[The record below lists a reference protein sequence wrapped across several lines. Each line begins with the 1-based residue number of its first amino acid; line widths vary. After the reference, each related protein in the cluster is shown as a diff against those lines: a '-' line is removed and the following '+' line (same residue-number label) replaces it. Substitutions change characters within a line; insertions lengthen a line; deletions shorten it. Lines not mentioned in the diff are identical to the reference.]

1 MSEAAAGD
9 AKPISIAPATL
20 KNIQK
25 NEEPA
30 KKRLKLNKSS
40 TTNSSAPNSATSTP
54 EPSSLKPG
62 INTKADV
69 LQRRREGRQRAME
82 KLQNKLDELGIRRTE
97 QENEL
102 PFTTIPSISLINQK
116 NYFTDYLKK
125 DDQIMMLR
133 DSKEKLLPKPSKE
146 PSSTNLKQDAS
157 ANAGDILKKL
167 KNGDYNDLS
176 TGANTPIPGTSTPTP
191 GPNAEGNDDENE
203 EDIKIGSRTIV
214 LHPGSSNIRIG
225 LATDVD
231 PKIVPNVIALKKPNF
246 TKEGDDES
254 ETQEL
259 NFDPKREIDEDGV
272 IHFFDD
278 SFIKSRKQILSNFK
292 ERMRYYKRRILPS
305 SNEQCS
311 NFNKRQVSESIQD
324 HNDPHKIEYLD
335 SKSLYFDKSV
345 QYLVGEEA
353 LRLDSYTNWYLRSPF
368 TNGQFNDLDINYK
381 SQQELLNDVEILLNN
396 ILTKQLNIDLTK
408 IDQYSIVL
416 IIPNLY
422 NKRYVETMIQF
433 LLNTLNFNNVAIIQE
448 GVSATFGS
456 GISSACV
463 VDIGSATTKISCV
476 EDGSVIQNSPVE
488 LSYGGDDITRFFIK
502 NLLHSQFPYKE
513 ISLNNVYDLK
523 LSNELKEKFITFEDA
538 NIAVQMYNFQVR
550 NPGKLAQK
558 FEFKTFDEVMVSP
571 MGLFYPDIFNETETV
586 NNNII
591 HDDKGN
597 SILKG
602 DKNSIVRGIKN
613 PPKYVR
619 VNGLFDGEFHDEDD
633 ENFNDP
639 VSKSNESE
647 VKNQWITKMDIAS
660 ALEHLIS
667 LDEDSKNS
675 NDDSNTGT
683 GSGRGRHKTVNI
695 NNNNNDDDEVNTSIY
710 DDEENDKDNSKNRRI
725 ANLKDNEEIIE
736 INNEKLILNS
746 NKISNIKY
754 NMTPL
759 DLAIIES
766 ITYSSFTD
774 SSRMSRL
781 YNNILLVGGSSTIT
795 GLDSILV
802 DRLHIWR
809 SKLIGNNKLDEVIK
823 LVNSFKSEY
832 DSNKQALFSKYKDE
846 MNKYNNAVN
855 QANSASN
862 ATPAVSGTTA
872 AAAAAAAG
880 TATATG
886 TATGTP
892 APSAEAGADN
902 QSIVIPP
909 KPKRP
914 VIDPFKLSKSQLNQI
929 NELVESGS
937 TLPIEILSN
946 SRDIEPSLLIWKGGS
961 VYARLKIVNEVW
973 VNSEQ
978 WDKLGSRC
986 LNYATL
992 FNY

>member
-1 MSEAAAGD
+1 MSETVGD
-9 AKPISIAPATL
+9 TKPISIAPATL

-25 NEEPA
+25 NEEPV
-30 KKRLKLNKSS
+30 KKRLKLTKSS
-40 TTNSSAPNSATSTP
+40 TTNASPPNSATSTP

-62 INTKADV
+62 TNTKADV

-82 KLQNKLDELGIRRTE
+82 KLQSKLDELGIRRTE

-146 PSSTNLKQDAS
+146 PSSSTNLKQDAS
-157 ANAGDILKKL
+157 VNAGDILKKL

-191 GPNAEGNDDENE
+191 GPTAEGNDEENE

-231 PKIVPNVIALKKPNF
+231 PKIVPNVIALKKPFF
-246 TKEGDDES
+246 TKEDDES
-254 ETQEL
+254 ETPEL
-259 NFDPKREIDEDGV
+259 NFDPKREIDDDGV
-272 IHFFDD
+272 MHFFDD
-278 SFIKSRKQILSNFK
+278 SFIKSRKQIVSNFK

-305 SNEQCS
+305 SNEQCI

-353 LRLDSYTNWYLRSPF
+353 LRLDSYKNWFLRSPF
-368 TNGQFNDLDINYK
+368 TNGQFNDLDINYR
-381 SQQELLNDVEILLNN
+381 SQQELLNDVEILLSN
-396 ILTKQLNIDLTK
+396 ILTKQLNIDLKK

-422 NKRYVETMIQF
+422 NKRYVETMIHF

-558 FEFKTFDEVMVSP
+558 FEFKIFDEVMISP

-597 SILKG
+597 ETLKG
-602 DKNSIVRGIKN
+602 DKNSVVRGIKN

-619 VNGLFDGEFHDEDD
+619 VNGLFDSEFHDEDD
-633 ENFNDP
+633 ENYSDP
-639 VSKSNESE
+639 VSKSNENE
-647 VKNQWITKMDIAS
+647 IKNQWITKMDTVS

-683 GSGRGRHKTVNI
+683 GSGRGRHKNSSNNNI
-695 NNNNNDDDEVNTSIY
+695 NNNNNNDDDEANTSIY

-725 ANLKDNEEIIE
+725 ANLKDNQEIIE

-781 YNNILLVGGSSTIT
+781 YSNILLVGGSSTIT

-832 DSNKQALFSKYKDE
+832 DSNKQALFNKYKDE

-855 QANSASN
+855 HANSASS
-862 ATPAVSGTTA
+862 ATPAATTA
-872 AAAAAAAG
+872 A
-880 TATATG
+880 TASGTG
-886 TATGTP
+886 TAVGTP
-892 APSAEAGADN
+892 APSAEAEADN

-909 KPKRP
+909 KPKKP

-929 NELVESGS
+929 NELVDSGS
-937 TLPIEILSN
+937 TLPIEILSS

-961 VYARLKIVNEVW
+961 VYARLKIVNELW